1 MERILLEKNDIA
13 KIVQEASDFILK
25 KSIQNKNE
33 VFKAYLHS
41 TIIQTSIMTKDVKD
55 GIKTPADLK
64 QLVGNLGTFINQKM
78 GFFIPR
84 IWEKYGES
92 KDYYI

>member
-1 MERILLEKNDIA
+1 MT
-13 KIVQEASDFILK
+13 KIVGEASDFIIK
-25 KSIQNKNE
+25 KSSPNKNK

-41 TIIQTSIMTKDVKD
+41 TIIQTAIMNEDKDVDD

-64 QLVGNLGTFINQKM
+64 QLVGKLGTFINQKM

-84 IWEKYGES
+84 IWDNYGEL
-92 KDYYI
+92 KDCYI